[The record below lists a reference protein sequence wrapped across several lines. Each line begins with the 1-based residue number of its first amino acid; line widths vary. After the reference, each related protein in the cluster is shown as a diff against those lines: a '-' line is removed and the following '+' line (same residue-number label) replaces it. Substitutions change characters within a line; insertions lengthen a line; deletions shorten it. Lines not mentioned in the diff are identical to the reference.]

1 MKKLTPYVRVVL
13 IFGLIFF
20 FVEYFIDSE
29 KPAFIE
35 FPLVAL
41 FLSLILFVLIAI
53 EVTYGA
59 IENIVYQLLDEK
71 QKEEFLK
78 ERSFTDSHSSY
89 KKWMRW
95 LTKSKPV
102 EQNEEILREH
112 DFDGIQEL
120 DNALPPWWL
129 YGFYF
134 TIIFAVVYLVR
145 FHVLGGDNQIQEF
158 DKALT
163 EANAA
168 VQEYKKN
175 NPDLMD
181 ASNVALLTEAAD
193 LEKGKAIFQANCIPC
208 HAPDGGGGIGPN
220 LTDNHWILGPGIS
233 RIYTTISEGGRS
245 GKGMIPWKTTLK
257 PIEMQQVAS
266 YVISL
271 KGTTPANPKEAE
283 GDIIE
288 E

>member
-1 MKKLTPYVRVVL
+1 MKKLTPYIRVVL

-29 KPAFIE
+29 KPAFIQ
-35 FPLVAL
+35 FPLVTL
-41 FLSLILFVLIAI
+41 FLGLILFVLIAI

-59 IENIVYQLLDEK
+59 IENIVYQLMDEK
-71 QKEEFLK
+71 QKEAFLK
-78 ERSFTDSHSSY
+78 ERSFTGDNSFY
-89 KKWMRW
+89 KKMMKW
-95 LTKSKPV
+95 LTRSKPV
-102 EQNEEILREH
+102 EQNDEIMREH
-112 DFDGIQEL
+112 DFDGIHEL

-134 TIIFAVVYLVR
+134 TIIFAVIYLVR
-145 FHVLGGDNQIQEF
+145 FHVLDGDNQTKEF
-158 DKALT
+158 EKEVT
-163 EANAA
+163 EAKIA
-168 VQEYKKN
+168 VEEYKKN
-175 NPDLMD
+175 NPGLID
-181 ASNVALLTEAAD
+181 ASNVVLLTEASD
-193 LEKGKAIFQANCIPC
+193 IEKGKAVFQTNCIAC

-233 RIYTTISEGGRS
+233 RVFTTISEGGRS

-257 PIEMQQVAS
+257 PNEIQQVAS

>member
-1 MKKLTPYVRVVL
+1 MKKLTPYIRVVL

-29 KPAFIE
+29 KPAFIQ
-35 FPLVAL
+35 FPLVTL
-41 FLSLILFVLIAI
+41 FLGLILFVLIAI

-71 QKEEFLK
+71 QKEAFLR
-78 ERSFTDSHSSY
+78 ERSFTGDNSFY
-89 KKWMRW
+89 KKMMKW
-95 LTKSKPV
+95 LTRSKPV
-102 EQNEEILREH
+102 EQNDEIMREH
-112 DFDGIQEL
+112 DFDGIHEL

-134 TIIFAVVYLVR
+134 TIIFAVIYLVR
-145 FHVLGGDNQIQEF
+145 FHVLGGDNQTKEF
-158 DKALT
+158 EKEVT
-163 EANAA
+163 EAKIA
-168 VQEYKKN
+168 VEEYKKN
-175 NPDLMD
+175 NPGLID
-181 ASNVALLTEAAD
+181 ASNVVLLTEASD
-193 LEKGKAIFQANCIPC
+193 LEKGKVIFQNNCIAC

-220 LTDNHWILGPGIS
+220 LTDNHWILGPGIG
-233 RIYTTISEGGRS
+233 RVFTTISEGGRS
-245 GKGMIPWKTTLK
+245 GKGMIPWKATLK
-257 PIEMQQVAS
+257 PDEIQQVAS

-271 KGTTPANPKEAE
+271 KGATTANPKAAE

>member
-175 NPDLMD
+175 NPDLI
-181 ASNVALLTEAAD
+181 LL
-193 LEKGKAIFQANCIPC
+193 
-208 HAPDGGGGIGPN
+208 
-220 LTDNHWILGPGIS
+220 
-233 RIYTTISEGGRS
+233 
-245 GKGMIPWKTTLK
+245 
-257 PIEMQQVAS
+257 
-266 YVISL
+266 
-271 KGTTPANPKEAE
+271 
-283 GDIIE
+283 DIIMPIMDGMTMLKE
-288 E
+288 LRKTKFGKDVPVIILTNSNNDDSLSESLASGAYDFLIKSNWKIQEVVDKVKERLGA